1 MIPNQI
7 LFLLLRLYNL
17 AFNNISYL
25 QRKSCVM
32 GTLYTPTSNTLN
44 YKSGHYP
51 NAAESIILLGFFSM
65 FHEIHLFPR
74 GNLPVRH
81 ATVVVAAGM
90 LNCLQ
95 AALQFGG
102 PGSKIC
108 NQSFHANNKNVCKT
122 MP

>member
-51 NAAESIILLGFFSM
+51 NAAESIILLGFF
-65 FHEIHLFPR
+65 F
-74 GNLPVRH
+74 
-81 ATVVVAAGM
+81 
-90 LNCLQ
+90 NCHQKKL
-95 AALQFGG
+95 ALQKLSLREKCPNTELFLVLFSCIRSECRKIRTRNNSVFGQF
-102 PGSKIC
+102 SRSIFETH
-108 NQSFHANNKNVCKT
+108 SL
-122 MP
+122 